1 MKVFK
6 FRYEQNPKKA
16 ALAAMKRAIRTGVAD
31 VRDDELV
38 CDSMASMLKL
48 MSKSRFEV
56 FAAIVEHKPDSI
68 NELARVMNK
77 DVSNVLR
84 DAKALE
90 ALGLVRF
97 IKGKRESLRAQ
108 ALFDKIIFEFE
119 PRAASGS

>member
-6 FRYEQNPKKA
+6 FRYERNPKKT
-16 ALAAMKRAIRTGVAD
+16 ALSAMKRTIRTGVSD
-31 VRDDELV
+31 IRDDEMI
-38 CDSMASMLKL
+38 CDSMTSMLKL

-56 FAAIVEHKPDSI
+56 FAAIVESKPASI
-68 NELARVMNK
+68 NELARVMDK

-90 ALGLVRF
+90 GLGLVRLV
-97 IKGKRESLRAQ
+97 KGHRESLKPQ

-119 PRAASGS
+119 PKAARTG